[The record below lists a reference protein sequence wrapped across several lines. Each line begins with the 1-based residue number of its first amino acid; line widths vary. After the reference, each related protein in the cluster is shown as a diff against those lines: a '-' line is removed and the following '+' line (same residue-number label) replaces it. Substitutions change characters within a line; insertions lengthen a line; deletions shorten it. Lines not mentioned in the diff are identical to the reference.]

1 MDDGVNTTR
10 DTNTELAL
18 GQEVGGK
25 VGGSMF

>member
-10 DTNTELAL
+10 DTNTKLAL

-25 VGGSMF
+25 VGRSMF